1 MPPSE
6 AQKKAAKV
14 WKSKR
19 DTIVIRPDK
28 ETGAA
33 IREAAASTG
42 MSIQQYIL
50 AALAEFMG
58 KDS

>member
-6 AQKKAAKV
+6 AQKRAAKA

-19 DTIVIRPDK
+19 DSIVIRPDK

-33 IREAAASTG
+33 IRAAAESAG